1 MSNSNSRKS
10 RLHHSEVIVVDGSH
24 MPMSTSTRRKAI
36 KAVVTGRAFVLNL
49 RTWARLG
56 PESLCDLKVIQ
67 VVVFPGAKAV
77 SEGRLGLGRGN
88 RAILRR
94 DGYVCG
100 YEGCDRP
107 ARSVDH
113 IVPRCQGGQT
123 SWRNC
128 ISCCLYHNQLKG
140 GRTPEQAGLKLR
152 GPIRS
157 PRYALIEMFQRL
169 VEAA

>member
-1 MSNSNSRKS
+1 MPSPKKS
-10 RLHHSEVIVVDGSH
+10 RLHHNEVIVVDGSH

-36 KAVVTGRAFVLNL
+36 KAGVTGRAFVLNL

-56 PESLCDLKVIQ
+56 PEDICDLLVIQ

-94 DGYVCG
+94 DQYICQ
-100 YEGCDRP
+100 YEGCERP
-107 ARSVDH
+107 ARTADH
-113 IVPRCQGGQT
+113 VIPRCQGGLT
-123 SWRNC
+123 HWRNLAA
-128 ISCCLYHNQLKG
+128 CCLFHNQIKG

-157 PRYALIEMFQRL
+157 ARYVLIEMFQRL

>member
-1 MSNSNSRKS
+1 MSKS
-10 RLHHSEVIVVDGSH
+10 GKSTLHHGEVLVVDGSH
-24 MPMSTSTRRKAI
+24 MPMAKVSRRKAI
-36 KAVVTGRAFVLNL
+36 KAVVTGRALILNL

-56 PESLCDLKVIQ
+56 PESLSTPISLQ

-77 SEGRLGLGRGN
+77 GEGRLGLGRGN
-88 RAILRR
+88 AAILRR
-94 DGYVCG
+94 DHYICQ
-100 YEGCDRP
+100 YEDCDRP
-107 ARSVDH
+107 ARTSDH
-113 IVPRCQGGQT
+113 VIPRCQGGAT
-123 SWRNC
+123 TWKNLVA
-128 ISCCLYHNQLKG
+128 CCLFHNQMKG